1 MLTIC
6 LKTVYTNA
14 WKKNYQWLRNTWMT
28 WLVSIFLSSRK
39 YFDITKQMKE
49 GLFKSKARK
58 AVGQV
63 AKESY
68 GISAIGNL
76 KKW

>member
-1 MLTIC
+1 
-6 LKTVYTNA
+6 
-14 WKKNYQWLRNTWMT
+14 
-28 WLVSIFLSSRK
+28 
-39 YFDITKQMKE
+39 MKE